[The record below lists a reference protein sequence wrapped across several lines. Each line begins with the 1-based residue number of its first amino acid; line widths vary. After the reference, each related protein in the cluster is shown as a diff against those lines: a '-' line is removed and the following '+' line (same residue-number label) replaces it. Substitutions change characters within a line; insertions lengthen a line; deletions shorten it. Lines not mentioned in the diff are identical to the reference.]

1 MDLNELLAEAYDVL
15 EEMAIFKI
23 LCYTQVTYNTISELQ
38 CSLKETYIEE
48 ALKVNKVELVADI
61 DVLEDEVAET
71 IWCYRG

>member
-1 MDLNELLAEAYDVL
+1 
-15 EEMAIFKI
+15 
-23 LCYTQVTYNTISELQ
+23 VTYNTISELQ

-48 ALKVNKVELVADI
+48 ALHVNKLGLVADI